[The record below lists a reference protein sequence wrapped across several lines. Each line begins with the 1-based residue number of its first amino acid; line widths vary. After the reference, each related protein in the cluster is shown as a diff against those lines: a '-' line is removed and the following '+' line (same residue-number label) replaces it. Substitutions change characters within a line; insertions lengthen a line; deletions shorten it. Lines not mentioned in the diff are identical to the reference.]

1 MSPLISQLM
10 VANED
15 LLPPLIETWVDVK
28 SDVITTQE
36 INSKPDIQG
45 PSLSWSVKKMLTA
58 ATCEFK

>member
-1 MSPLISQLM
+1 M
-10 VANED
+10 VANKD

-45 PSLSWSVKKMLTA
+45 PSLSWSVKK
-58 ATCEFK
+58 CYKFNEISSNK